1 VSDST
6 ASARWRHRARKEK
19 TPLDELRVTSD
30 EPAESVRGTMAA
42 FLEWCEVHQYSR
54 TGLVSAARVL
64 RRFAD
69 WCEEREL
76 SSPVQ
81 VTRPVLERYQRQL
94 YYFRKPN
101 GQPLSVAVQQT
112 HLVHIRQYFRW
123 LCRENLL
130 LANPASELVL
140 PRKGRTLPRYSMSV
154 AEVEAVLKV
163 PDVETLTGL
172 RSRAMLEVLW
182 ATGVRRAEL
191 ASLLVWD
198 VHFDK
203 GTVMVRQGKG
213 RRDRVVPISA
223 RALSWVQRYLDDV
236 RPRHVMSP
244 DEGYLF
250 LSETGERMDVDVLT
264 KLVNRLVRAAGIKAE
279 GACHLFRHACATAM
293 LEGGADIRYVQE
305 LLGHAMLE
313 TTQVYTHVAISQ
325 LKAVYA
331 ATHPGAKSE
340 SASEMSSVPPAA
352 DAGELLT
359 ALENEASAELGAGG
373 GELGENG

>member
-1 VSDST
+1 MDESSG
-6 ASARWRHRARKEK
+6 SLRRRHRARGRKDVLGELGLKE
-19 TPLDELRVTSD
+19 S

-42 FLEWCEVHQYSR
+42 FLEWCAVRQYAPA
-54 TGLVSAARVL
+54 GLITTARVL

-69 WCEEREL
+69 WCEKREL
-76 SSPVQ
+76 SSPCQ

-101 GQPLSVAVQQT
+101 GQPLSVAVQLT

-123 LCRENLL
+123 LSRENYL

-140 PRKGRTLPRYSMSV
+140 PKKGRSLPRYTMSV
-154 AEVEAVLKV
+154 AEVEAVLAV
-163 PDVETLTGL
+163 PDVATLVGL
-172 RSRAMLEVLW
+172 RSRAILEVLW
-182 ATGVRRAEL
+182 ATGIRRTEL

-213 RRDRVVPISA
+213 RKDRVVPISS
-223 RALSWVQRYLDDV
+223 RALSWVKRYVDEV

-244 DEGYLF
+244 DDGFLF
-250 LSETGERMDVDVLT
+250 LSETGERMDVDVLS
-264 KLVNRLVRAAGIKAE
+264 KLVSRLVRAAGIKAD

-313 TTQVYTHVAISQ
+313 TTQVYTHVAISK

-331 ATHPGAKSE
+331 ATHPGAKDE
-340 SASEMSSVPPAA
+340 SANVTAAPAA
-352 DAGELLT
+352 DAGELLA
-359 ALENEASAELGAGG
+359 ALEGEAVAELDGAS
-373 GELGENG
+373 EEVDR